1 MSRIPISSPKSL
13 SGEWLTIDVNGASI
27 QESFVATESSFEL
40 CMGKGVVGYKIPSA
54 SKS

>member
-13 SGEWLTIDVNGASI
+13 SGEWLTVDVNGASV
-27 QESFVATESSFEL
+27 QESIVASENSFEL
-40 CMGKGVVGYKIPSA
+40 CEGKGVVGYKIPSA